1 MGPERHVLHKN
12 HSDRMSRP
20 PIFDC
25 PEEFTRVA
33 EEYFAAREAE
43 DKPFTVNGLA
53 LALGMTRETLLRY
66 GEKDGFSDAVKAVR
80 ARLEEYWE
88 CRLAGNNA
96 AGTIFWLKN
105 QGWSDKTETEL
116 YGKGGGP
123 VQHEAS
129 VTLEPS
135 EAYRR
140 MLNG

>member
-1 MGPERHVLHKN
+1 
-12 HSDRMSRP
+12 MSRP
-20 PIFDC
+20 PIFDTAD
-25 PEEFTRVA
+25 EFTAVA
-33 EEYFAAREAE
+33 EAYFAKREAE

-80 ARLEEYWE
+80 ARLEDHWE
-88 CRLAGNNA
+88 SRLAGGNA

-123 VQHEAS
+123 VEQ
-129 VTLEPS
+129 VTSIKLV
-135 EAYRR
+135 A
-140 MLNG
+140 G